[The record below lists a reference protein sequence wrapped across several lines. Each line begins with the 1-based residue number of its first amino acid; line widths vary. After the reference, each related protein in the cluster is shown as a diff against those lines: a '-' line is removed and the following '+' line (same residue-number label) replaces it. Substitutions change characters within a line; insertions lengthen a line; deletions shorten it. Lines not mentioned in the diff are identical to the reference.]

1 MVNNSKIRISN
12 PQTLNG
18 EWFYIHGILY
28 TVTDFRWDGGW
39 GSGDFKGYLT
49 ANISHPP
56 LPKASTVDIF
66 FCVDTPK
73 GEIRFESHRAST
85 SSIWKVTIPI
95 KGSDDLK
102 NRDGFKSIL
111 STGVKSLFKNN
122 SELNELVSSSDLF
135 RI

>member
-28 TVTDFRWDGGW
+28 TVTNFRWHGGW

-49 ANISHPP
+49 TNISHPP
-56 LPKASTVDIF
+56 YNTTFDIF
-66 FCVDTPK
+66 FYVDTPK

-85 SSIWKVTIPI
+85 SSTWKVTIPI

-111 STGVKSLFKNN
+111 STGVKSLLKNN